1 MIFWGCRQTS
11 TPEPTRFCNRST
23 CPELLDIWER
33 FWIWFWNVHL
43 AVKKVPQ
50 SSNVLPARG
59 PRFLAPNVEGVIP
72 AQRRIRIFG
81 KRFMESEMGS
91 ILVKVGEIFQH
102 ILRIYHEFRK
112 VTVDFVQVFLW

>member
-1 MIFWGCRQTS
+1 MGA
-11 TPEPTRFCNRST
+11 
-23 CPELLDIWER
+23 LLDLVLECA
-33 FWIWFWNVHL
+33 FSSK
-43 AVKKVPQ
+43 KKVPQ

-91 ILVKVGEIFQH
+91 ILVKVLQGMQNVFGSEIFRR
-102 ILRIYHEFRK
+102 LPKEDLYKIY
-112 VTVDFVQVFLW
+112 